1 MNPPERGDA
10 VAFATDAL
18 RDMIVTGRIAPGTE
32 LSQVQLAR
40 EIGVSTTPLREA
52 LRGLEAEGLV
62 ESRRNRR
69 PRVPDFDPDDVD
81 ALYCN
86 RILLESLGISLAVP
100 LMTGDDVAALDAQLA
115 AMRAAGDAAAWN
127 AAHAAF
133 HATLVGR
140 CSTSLRRELAAL
152 MARSDRYRRLS
163 VLADEPAGRATG
175 DEEHEAILDACRAGD
190 ADGAAVLLARHLARS
205 ALTLLA
211 HLAPDADPAG
221 VRGALQLVMSPRPR
235 TAR

>member
-1 MNPPERGDA
+1 MTAPGRGDA
-10 VAFATDAL
+10 VDFALDAL
-18 RDMIVTGRIAPGTE
+18 RAMIVTGRIAPGTE
-32 LSQVQLAR
+32 LSQVRLAR
-40 EIGVSTTPLREA
+40 SIGVSTTPLREA
-52 LRGLEAEGLV
+52 LRRLEAEGLV

-69 PRVPDFDPDDVD
+69 PRVPAFDPDDVD

-86 RILLESLGISLAVP
+86 RVLLESLGIGLAVP
-100 LMTGDDVAALDAQLA
+100 LMTDDDVAAIEAQLA
-115 AMRAAGDAAAWN
+115 AMRAATDAAAWD

-133 HATLVGR
+133 HAALVSR
-140 CSTSLRRELAAL
+140 CSAPLRREIAKL
-152 MARSDRYRRLS
+152 MARSDRYRRMS
-163 VLADEPAGRATG
+163 VLGDEPAGRAAG

-190 ADGAAVLLARHLARS
+190 ADEAAVLLARHLARS

-221 VRGALQLVMSPRPR
+221 VRSALQLVMSPRPR